1 MNAAL
6 APAQRIPRIGFLGV
20 GWIGSHRLQ
29 AVAESGVAQV
39 VAIADAS
46 PETAR
51 SARGRIQAQAPEA
64 RVMADLA
71 SLLNADL
78 DGVVIATPSGMHAV
92 QSIAALERGLA
103 VFCQK
108 PLARTAH
115 EARTV
120 IDVARRKQRLLEVDF
135 CYRNVAGVAQLAQLA
150 RQGALGEIYAVDLTF
165 HNAYGPDKTWFYDP
179 LQSGGGC
186 VMDLGVHLVDL
197 ALWVLGF
204 PQVAAVSSRLYA
216 GGQRLSPALEAIE
229 DYAVAEIV
237 LLNHC
242 VIRLACSWRLPAG
255 REAVIDASF
264 YGTRGAASLRNVN
277 GSFYDF
283 TVEHHEGTRSHA
295 LSMPPDAWGG
305 RTICAWAR
313 RLGEGCGF
321 DPAAEHFA
329 DVSAVIDA
337 IYQR

>member
-6 APAQRIPRIGFLGV
+6 APAHRLPRIGFLGV

-46 PETAR
+46 PEAAH
-51 SARGRIQAQAPEA
+51 SALGRIHAQFPEA
-64 RVMADLA
+64 RVMPDFE

-78 DGVVIATPSGMHAV
+78 DGIVIATPSGMHAQ

-108 PLARTAH
+108 PLACTAQ
-115 EARTV
+115 EARAV
-120 IDVARRKQRLLEVDF
+120 IDIARRKQRLLEVDF
-135 CYRNVAGVAQLAQLA
+135 CYRTVAGVPQLAQLA
-150 RQGALGEIYAVDLTF
+150 REGALGEIYAVDLTF
-165 HNAYGPDKTWFYDP
+165 HNAYGPDKPWFFDP

-197 ALWVLGF
+197 ALWVLAF
-204 PQVAAVSSRLYA
+204 PKVAAVSSRLYA
-216 GGQRLSPALEAIE
+216 SGRRLSEASDALE

-237 LLNHC
+237 LTNQC

-283 TVEHHEGTRSHA
+283 TVEHHEGTRSRT
-295 LSMPPDAWGG
+295 LSVPPDAWGG

-313 RLGEGCGF
+313 RVGETSGF
-321 DPAAEHFA
+321 DPAAEHLA
-329 DVSAVIDA
+329 EVSAVIDA
-337 IYQR
+337 IYHR